1 MQGECLLKA
10 PRPRDAGDA
19 PPSLICRHCPGNAA
33 RVYPRV
39 ARAQINFVEL
49 VAPAPPQGSSI
60 EKTRETLTGSDLATT
75 KDLDTGFTT
84 ALRSPVGAT
93 GTSKNKTAGS
103 RHRNPATSQLPPLPP
118 IGPSSSTVASSFV
131 NNHLPS
137 TIETSI
143 ATETNRPPGSDTDT
157 SIFGTDGTAQLSH
170 RGVCRVTRTPLRRRD
185 CPSPTTPAWRVSR
198 RGSAS

>member
-60 EKTRETLTGSDLATT
+60 EKTQETLTGSDLATT

-84 ALRSPVGAT
+84 ALRSPPSAQQEPRKT
-93 GTSKNKTAGS
+93 KQPDHGTETQR
-103 RHRNPATSQLPPLPP
+103 RHSSHRCHRLAPAARLS
-118 IGPSSSTVASSFV
+118 
-131 NNHLPS
+131 HLPS
-137 TIETSI
+137 STII
-143 ATETNRPPGSDTDT
+143 
-157 SIFGTDGTAQLSH
+157 SH
-170 RGVCRVTRTPLRRRD
+170 QPSRRASRRRRTD
-185 CPSPTTPAWRVSR
+185 RRAVIPIPPSSAPTVLHN
-198 RGSAS
+198 

>member
-1 MQGECLLKA
+1 MGTNGNMFLVGEMQGECLLKA

-84 ALRSPVGAT
+84 ALRPPPRRRNRNLEKQNSRITAQKPSDVTAPTAATDWPQQLDCRIFLRQQSSPINHRDEHRDGDEP
-93 GTSKNKTAGS
+93 TAG
-103 RHRNPATSQLPPLPP
+103 Q
-118 IGPSSSTVASSFV
+118 
-131 NNHLPS
+131 
-137 TIETSI
+137 
-143 ATETNRPPGSDTDT
+143 
-157 SIFGTDGTAQLSH
+157 
-170 RGVCRVTRTPLRRRD
+170 
-185 CPSPTTPAWRVSR
+185 
-198 RGSAS
+198 